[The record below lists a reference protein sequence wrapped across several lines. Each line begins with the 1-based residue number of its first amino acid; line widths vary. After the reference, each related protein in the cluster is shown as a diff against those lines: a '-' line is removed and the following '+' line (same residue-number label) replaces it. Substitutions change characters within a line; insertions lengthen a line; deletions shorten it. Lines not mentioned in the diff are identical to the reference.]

1 MLSVMDAT
9 ATAIAAAY
17 DTLAATLT
25 RSGIDVAAVKDQL
38 KAQAIETPSWGYGNS
53 GTRFKVFPWPGAARN
68 VYEKLDDAAYIHR
81 LTGAAPTV
89 ALHIPWD
96 RVADWPALGQY
107 AAERGIGIGAINPNV
122 FQDEVYKLGSLCH
135 PSAEVRERAVT
146 HMIDCCGIMAATGS
160 DLLSVWLA
168 DGTNY
173 AGQDS
178 MGSRKV
184 RLEDALAEVYSCLP
198 ASGRMLLEYKFFEPG
213 FYHTDLADWGIA
225 YATALKLGPQAEVL
239 VDTGHHALSTNIAHI
254 VSYLLAEGRLGGF
267 HFNSRRYADDDLIVG
282 STNPFELFEIFCE
295 LVSAGAA
302 AADVA
307 YMIDQ
312 SHNLEP
318 KLEAMLVSV
327 LNCQTAYAKALI
339 VDYETLRAR
348 QAEGDVLGAHR
359 VYVDAFETDVR
370 PLSGAG
376 PSGAGS
382 AAGPAGFL
390 PRRRPRRARRRGARR
405 GRDRRRRLP
414 GLNQGIGGRSSSAA
428 PVWAVRSSL
437 DRPAMGTSG
446 RLMTWGKFMKQNWT
460 EPKGTT
466 AID

>member
-1 MLSVMDAT
+1 M
-9 ATAIAAAY
+9 
-17 DTLAATLT
+17 
-25 RSGIDVAAVKDQL
+25 G
-38 KAQAIETPSWGYGNS
+38 
-53 GTRFKVFPWPGAARN
+53 PG
-68 VYEKLDDAAYIHR
+68 
-81 LTGAAPTV
+81 G
-89 ALHIPWD
+89 
-96 RVADWPALGQY
+96 DWPALGQY
-107 AAERGIGIGAINPNV
+107 AAERGVGIGAINPNV
-122 FQDEVYKLGSLCH
+122 FQDEVYKLGSICH
-135 PSAEVRERAVT
+135 PSAEVRERAVA

-178 MGSRKV
+178 MGVRKG
-184 RLEDALAEVYSCLP
+184 RLEEALAEVYSHLP

-282 STNPFELFEIFCE
+282 TTNPFELFEIFCE
-295 LVSAGAA
+295 LVSAGEAA
-302 AADVA
+302 AEVA

-312 SHNLEP
+312 SHNIEP

-339 VDYETLRAR
+339 VDYESLRAR
-348 QAEGDVLGAHR
+348 QAEGRRARRAPGVRGR
-359 VYVDAFETDVR
+359 VRDRR
-370 PLSGAG
+370 PSAAGAG

-382 AAGPAGFL
+382 AARSAGRL
-390 PRRRPRRARRRGARR
+390 PGGRPRRARRRGARR
-405 GRDRRRRLP
+405 GRDRRRRIP
-414 GLNQGIGGRSSSAA
+414 GL
-428 PVWAVRSSL
+428 
-437 DRPAMGTSG
+437 RPLP
-446 RLMTWGKFMKQNWT
+446 R
-460 EPKGTT
+460 P
-466 AID
+466 